1 MNLLQ
6 DRFPKVYIITLNWNG
21 KDDTLECL
29 ASLKKLDYPNY
40 VIVVVDNGSIDG
52 SASAIRAQFPEVTII
67 ENRENLGYARG
78 FNTGLQY
85 AYEQGADYF
94 LILNNDTIV
103 DPQAVSELV
112 KAAQGNEKIGF
123 VTGKVYWYTK
133 PEILQTV
140 GKYRDPKKIVGG
152 LVLVGS
158 GEIDHGQYEKEQEYD
173 FVDDVFLLVNRE
185 VYETVG
191 GYDSHFFLYY
201 EETDWCARVRKAGYS
216 ILFTPKARIWHKGNV
231 GGPSIPSPLRQYYF
245 TRNEII
251 FLKRNSPAPKFAKIV
266 RLYLWEHTDAILRLI
281 KHGKFKHASAHL
293 RGISAGLWC
302 IWQDSRDRKA
312 STPPHKDGVRGR
324 IHN

>member
-1 MNLLQ
+1 MNHLQ
-6 DRFPKVYIITLNWNG
+6 GRFPKVFIITLNWNG

-52 SASAIRAQFPEVTII
+52 SASAIRAQFPEVTMI

-85 AYEQGADYF
+85 AYEEGADYF

-112 KAAQGNEKIGF
+112 KAAHGRKKIGF
-123 VTGKVYWYTK
+123 VTGKVYWYAK
-133 PEILQTV
+133 PELLQTA
-140 GKYRDPKKIVGG
+140 GRHRDPDKLAGRHI
-152 LVLVGS
+152 GS
-158 GEIDHGQYEKEQEYD
+158 GEVDHGQCDKEQEYD
-173 FVDDVFLLVNRE
+173 FVDDIFLLVNRE

-191 GYDSHFFLYY
+191 GYDSHFFLYF

-231 GGPSIPSPLRQYYF
+231 GGPSIDLSPLRHYYL
-245 TRNEII
+245 TRNEIV
-251 FLKRNSPAPKFAKIV
+251 FLKRNAAVSKFPKILRSYFW
-266 RLYLWEHTDAILRLI
+266 RHTDTTLRLI
-281 KHGKFKHASAHL
+281 KHGMLKHALAHL
-293 RGISAGLWC
+293 RGVSAGLWC
-302 IWQDSRDRKA
+302 IWQDSRIGKA
-312 STPPHKDGVRGR
+312 
-324 IHN
+324 

>member
-1 MNLLQ
+1 MNHLQ
-6 DRFPKVYIITLNWNG
+6 DQFPKVFIITLNWNG
-21 KDDTLECL
+21 KDETLECL

-40 VIVVVDNGSIDG
+40 AIVVVDNGSIDG
-52 SASAIRAQFPEVTII
+52 SASAIRAQFPEVIMI
-67 ENRENLGYARG
+67 ENRENLGYASG
-78 FNTGLQY
+78 FNRGLQY

-112 KAAQGNEKIGF
+112 KAAQGHEKIGF
-123 VTGKVYWYTK
+123 VTGKVYWHAK
-133 PEILQTV
+133 PQVLQSV
-140 GKYRDPKKIVGG
+140 GRFSDPDKLTRG
-152 LVLVGS
+152 LVGS
-158 GEIDHGQYEKEQEYD
+158 GEIDHGQYDKEQEYD

-201 EETDWCARVRKAGYS
+201 EETDWCARVRKAGFS

-231 GGPSIPSPLRQYYF
+231 GGPTINRSPLRHYYI

-251 FLKRNSPAPKFAKIV
+251 FLKRNAPAAKFPKIV
-266 RLYLWEHTDAILRLI
+266 RWYLWKHTDAILRLI
-281 KHGKFKHASAHL
+281 KHGKFKQASAHL

-302 IWQDSRDRKA
+302 IWQDSRDRKS
-312 STPPHKDGVRGR
+312 STPTQKDGVRGR